1 MIVIL
6 LIYILSLIFAIVEYQ
21 KRDSPYLSSDLYKIL
36 YILLTFSIILLCGF
50 KPLGLDRDSI
60 MYQSY
65 FDEFQHITYKEVFF
79 NNPHRVKEVG
89 YILLNKLF
97 VAFGFRSMLIFIS
110 VVTIGIK
117 AYLFFKYSKFPFLSN
132 FIYFSFFL
140 VLRDFTQ
147 LRDSLAITFLI
158 VSLILYSH
166 KKYGLSIFSFILAF
180 SFHFVAL
187 IYFPVILFLRFV
199 PKEKSY
205 YLIIVTGVI
214 LYFINPLQYF
224 VSLKFLPE
232 QIIKYNY
239 YQGGG
244 SFSVIFL
251 GLIGNFLY
259 FYSVKSELVEKSSM
273 LYSSFRITSLA
284 IFFGFVTISHPV
296 FFRIPNALMFFSII
310 LISNLIVQRE
320 IKFQNVA
327 FYSMLLFFV
336 YIFSRSL
343 AGGLLHFGY

>member
-147 LRDSLAITFLI
+147 LRDSLAIIFLI
-158 VSLILYSH
+158 VSLISYSH
-166 KKYGLSIFSFILAF
+166 KKYGLSIFCFILALC
-180 SFHFVAL
+180 FHCVAL
-187 IYFPVILFLRFV
+187 ICLQVTLLLRWI
-199 PKEKSY
+199 PKEKSNY
-205 YLIIVTGVI
+205 FIIVTGVV
-214 LYFINPLQYF
+214 LYFIKSLQYV
-224 VSLKFLPE
+224 VSLKFLPQ
-232 QIIKYNY
+232 QILKYDN

-244 SFSVIFL
+244 SFSVIFS
-251 GLIGNFLY
+251 GLIVNFLY
-259 FYSVKSELVEKSSM
+259 FYSVKLGLRDKVST
-273 LYSSFRITSLA
+273 INHP
-284 IFFGFVTISHPV
+284 IFFKS
-296 FFRIPNALMFFSII
+296 R
-310 LISNLIVQRE
+310 
-320 IKFQNVA
+320 
-327 FYSMLLFFV
+327 ML
-336 YIFSRSL
+336 
-343 AGGLLHFGY
+343 